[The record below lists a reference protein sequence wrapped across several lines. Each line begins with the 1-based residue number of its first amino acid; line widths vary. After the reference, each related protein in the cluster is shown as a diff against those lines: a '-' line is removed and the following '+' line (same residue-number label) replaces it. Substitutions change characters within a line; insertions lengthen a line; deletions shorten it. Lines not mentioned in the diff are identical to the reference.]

1 MLRIN
6 PSDAFSV
13 LLTFSPS
20 PKRRV
25 VCQRAFIKLNQ
36 RENNM
41 KLPSP
46 TLGSDVPT
54 GYQRRCLILR
64 WACGATWEPERGAR
78 RGGGARH
85 AAERNISWLPVK
97 VQQNGSADEAAVK
110 HARTTTCPGRVIKE
124 QPYHYSM
131 IGEKNTAWQRYGG
144 AGLLWLS
151 QVEITWSR
159 TPLMGE
165 SGPVNSST
173 SPGLLPCVF
182 LCGSL
187 DVKLH
192 IKPVVCSYLRTFTTF
207 FPFLSFSYTLSL
219 NITCATLLSAAL
231 TWDR

>member
-78 RGGGARH
+78 RGGGAHH
-85 AAERNISWLPVK
+85 AAERNISWLLVK

-144 AGLLWLS
+144 
-151 QVEITWSR
+151 R
-159 TPLMGE
+159 
-165 SGPVNSST
+165 
-173 SPGLLPCVF
+173 
-182 LCGSL
+182 GSFGWVRL
-187 DVKLH
+187 KLH
-192 IKPVVCSYLRTFTTF
+192 GPEPLWWASQGQSIALLHQVSFHVF
-207 FPFLSFSYTLSL
+207 FFVGR
-219 NITCATLLSAAL
+219 
-231 TWDR
+231 WM